1 VRLLRLYGRIAF
13 ATTVHGYEGT
23 GRGFEIRF
31 RRHLER
37 IAPGWREVRLEYPIR
52 YAPDDPLEAFAARG
66 LLLDAEPAPFSE
78 VAEAWPDTCRFERLD
93 RGTLARDDLVLSQVF
108 GLLVLA
114 HYQTRPMDLRHLLDG
129 PNMEVFVLG
138 HEGRIVATAL
148 VAMEGGL
155 DTNLA
160 QEIFAGRRRPR
171 GHLLPQTLCAHAGLF
186 EATRL
191 RFARIVRIA
200 VHPAAQGR
208 GLGRSLI
215 NGILRDDWTADADLV
230 GASFGATLD
239 LLDFWRH
246 CNFTPVHIGTARN
259 AATGAHAAVV
269 LRSRTTDGAR
279 LKDAA
284 EKRLGER
291 LNVLLAGPLR
301 DIEPGIAASLLAA
314 VPAAD
319 HEPNADERAEIE
331 SFAFGLRPYES
342 ALPPLTRLL
351 ASRLGKVQAGG
362 MLEDRER
369 DALIGTILQHRDWST
384 VAEMTG
390 VTGRAAVVSLL
401 FVVHPVQQTGL
412 AVHVNQ
418 CQRADEGPVRLGDVR
433 LDGIVG

>member
-1 VRLLRLYGRIAF
+1 
-13 ATTVHGYEGT
+13 
-23 GRGFEIRF
+23 
-31 RRHLER
+31 
-37 IAPGWREVRLEYPIR
+37 
-52 YAPDDPLEAFAARG
+52 
-66 LLLDAEPAPFSE
+66 
-78 VAEAWPDTCRFERLD
+78 
-93 RGTLARDDLVLSQVF
+93 
-108 GLLVLA
+108 
-114 HYQTRPMDLRHLLDG
+114 
-129 PNMEVFVLG
+129 
-138 HEGRIVATAL
+138 
-148 VAMEGGL
+148 MEGGL

-401 FVVHPVQQTGL
+401 RRATGKL
-412 AVHVNQ
+412 LV
-418 CQRADEGPVRLGDVR
+418 
-433 LDGIVG
+433 